1 MKKEKNNNTQ
11 TILLYNGIIALFF
24 GFGFIHS
31 YIVHHSVDNPQLSV
45 LMIYLFFALFASFI
59 TTGIELFYKV
69 IPDKIGYMFL
79 IGTFIKLGFFTVLFL
94 GKGLLDKQLF
104 MAEKLA
110 ILIPLFLFLSLEVF
124 VIMKRLKS
132 I

>member
-1 MKKEKNNNTQ
+1 MKEKNNTQ

-31 YIVHHSVDNPQLSV
+31 FIVHNSIDKPQLSV
-45 LMIYLFFALFASFI
+45 LMIYLFFALFAAFI

-94 GKGLLDKQLF
+94 GKGLLDKPLS
-104 MAEKLA
+104 MTEKLG

-124 VIMKRLKS
+124 VIMKRLKTL
-132 I
+132 